1 MDDPHKYPTII
12 DDMGGIY
19 SHASEAFAAGQHRGR
34 DDYYRA
40 LQPVLSKIS
49 VEQESG
55 PVSGPDEKVV
65 TRGFH
70 VAEACSKVARKLKER
85 LDAQKKTV

>member
-1 MDDPHKYPTII
+1 MGDRHEFPTII

-19 SHASEAFAAGQHRGR
+19 SHASEAFEAGRRRGR
-34 DDYYRA
+34 DDYYRV
-40 LQPVLSKIS
+40 LQPALSKIS

-55 PVSGPDEKVV
+55 PVSGPDEKIA

-70 VAEACSKVARKLKER
+70 VAEACSKAARELKER
-85 LDAQKKTV
+85 LDAPKKIV

>member
-1 MDDPHKYPTII
+1 MGDPHRYPTMI
-12 DDMGGIY
+12 DDMGGLY
-19 SHASEAFAAGQHRGR
+19 SHASEVFAAGQRRGR

-40 LQPVLSKIS
+40 LQPALSAIS

-55 PVSGPDEKVV
+55 PVNGPEEKVA

-70 VAEACSKVARKLKER
+70 VAEACCKAARELKER
-85 LDAQKKTV
+85 MDDKKKTV